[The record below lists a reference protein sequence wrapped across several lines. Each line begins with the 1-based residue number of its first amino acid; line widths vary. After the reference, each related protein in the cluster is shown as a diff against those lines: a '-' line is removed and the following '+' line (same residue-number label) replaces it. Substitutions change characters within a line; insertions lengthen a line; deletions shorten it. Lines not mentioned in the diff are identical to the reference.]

1 MGCGR
6 RSGCGRRQV
15 VGEIGK
21 SAGCVC
27 GVHANGEGRCV
38 PGLGSGSGTVPVP
51 PCMAKHVPWDG
62 MAHGRSL
69 MRQREGHCFIWVI
82 GSGVDRRHVAKPHM
96 PPSPPS
102 PLGSFLVREVNWR
115 WLIRGRQGKV
125 LGNKMIALCLVDNS
139 GLDCLEV
146 TVVASLSYRASL

>member
-1 MGCGR
+1 M
-6 RSGCGRRQV
+6 
-15 VGEIGK
+15 
-21 SAGCVC
+21 
-27 GVHANGEGRCV
+27 
-38 PGLGSGSGTVPVP
+38 
-51 PCMAKHVPWDG
+51 
-62 MAHGRSL
+62 
-69 MRQREGHCFIWVI
+69 
-82 GSGVDRRHVAKPHM
+82 AKPHM

-102 PLGSFLVREVNWR
+102 PLGSCLVREVNWR